1 MVSIKFEERLLSVPL
16 SDQIPATR
24 DGKLVI
30 IHGNAGLSTQD
41 IIEEY
46 RLSFIQ
52 PVVAL
57 VNEKTTDLTETLGE
71 DDQVRLL
78 PQIAGGQD

>member
-1 MVSIKFEERLLSVPL
+1 MVSIKFEEKLLTVPL
-16 SDQIPATR
+16 SDHVPVAR
-24 DGKLVI
+24 DGKFVI
-30 IHGNAGLSTQD
+30 IHGQAGLSTQN

-52 PVVAL
+52 PVIAL

-78 PQIAGGQD
+78 PQIAGG